1 MCVCVCL
8 GVFGWVNG
16 EYSLETYAPEQLL
29 QASSVRNV
37 GKRFGC
43 A

>member
-1 MCVCVCL
+1 M
-8 GVFGWVNG
+8 FGWVNG
-16 EYSLETYAPEQLL
+16 EYSLETFTLYAPEQQL

-37 GKRFGC
+37 GKGFGC